1 MRFRL
6 FLFVAALSLITSA
19 QAQRLPSN
27 ARPTHYALT
36 ITPDLKAAT
45 FAGEESIDL
54 TLDAPATE
62 ITLNAAEITFTS
74 VRAAGQ
80 VAGVSL
86 DDAKEQ
92 ATFTFEHPLP
102 AGRATLQ
109 IRYTGILND
118 KLRGFYLSK
127 TQQRSYGVT
136 QFEPTD
142 ARRAFP
148 SFDEPAMKATFDIE
162 LVLDE
167 SDTAISNTQI
177 VSDTQFGSEKHRVK
191 FATTPRMSTYLVA
204 FLVGEFAC
212 STGKADGVPI
222 RACSTPDKVK
232 YTKYAVEAAQYI
244 LHYYN
249 QYFGIP
255 YPMPKLDMVALPDFE
270 AGAMENFGC
279 ITYRET
285 DLLVDSKNGSVPA
298 KKNVAEVVAHEMA
311 HQWFGDM
318 VTMQW
323 WDNLWLNEGFAT
335 WMEKKPLAA
344 WHPEWNMQQER
355 AAELN
360 ETLNYDSDSATRAIR
375 ATANTPDEI
384 NEMFDGIAYGKA
396 GAVLAMVEH
405 YVGPEVF
412 RQGVHNY
419 LAAHLYGN
427 ATAEDFWTAQT
438 DVSHQPVDRIME
450 SFINQPGVPLLRFTD
465 KAMDAPQSRF
475 YLSPLTI
482 RAAKAEQVQR
492 WDVPTCLKGLAAD
505 LCRVM
510 EPDGASTTIPAPFF
524 FANSGAS
531 GYYRAIYSQQQYSTI
546 LQLLETR
553 FSPSERML
561 FLGER
566 EALMRA
572 GLIQV
577 SDYLNL
583 LRMVKKDDSAA
594 VLETAAAG
602 LLGVDARIVSDDDRA
617 RLQAWICMQYRPV
630 YDALGKPSKHDS
642 FEKQSLRATL
652 FGLLGFAGDKEIIA
666 EANNLMDQLF
676 RGKLSLDP
684 AMTGTALAIAARN
697 GDPSFYEKIRKAS
710 QIVKDPGLK
719 TDFLHTLARFTNPAL
734 VEATLKYAIS
744 GEVRTQDSWVLLAIL
759 LSRSETHA
767 QTWAFIQENWKQVQA
782 TLTESSGARIV
793 TAVGSFCTQDERT
806 QVEHFFAEH
815 KVDASERALR
825 KSLES
830 IDACIALRKSQQGE
844 LAQWLGTNAN

>member
-1 MRFRL
+1 MRFWL
-6 FLFVAALSLITSA
+6 SLFVAALSFITSA

-27 ARPTHYALT
+27 ARPTHYGLT

-45 FAGEESIDL
+45 FGGEESIDL

-92 ATFTFEHPLP
+92 ATFTFEHALP
-102 AGRATLQ
+102 AGPVTLQ

-167 SDTAISNTQI
+167 GDTAISNTQI
-177 VSDTQFGSEKHRVK
+177 VSDTPFGSEKHRVK
-191 FATTPRMSTYLVA
+191 FATTPKMSTYLVA

-232 YTKYAVEAAQYI
+232 YTKYAVDAAQYI

-255 YPMPKLDMVALPDFE
+255 YPMPKLDMIALPDFE

-285 DLLVDSKNGSVPA
+285 DLLVDIKNGSVPA

-360 ETLNYDSDSATRAIR
+360 ETLNYDSDSATRPIR

-412 RQGVHNY
+412 RQGVHRY

-438 DVSHQPVDRIME
+438 EVSHQPVDRIME
-450 SFINQPGVPLLRFTD
+450 SFISQRGVPLLRFTD
-465 KAMDAPQSRF
+465 KAMDASQSRF
-475 YLSPLTI
+475 YLSPLTM
-482 RAAKAEQVQR
+482 RASQTEQTQG
-492 WDVPTCLKGLAAD
+492 WDVPTCLKGVAAD

-510 EPDGASTTIPAPFF
+510 EPDGASTTIPEPFF
-524 FANSGAS
+524 FANSGAT
-531 GYYRAIYSQQQYSTI
+531 GYYRATYSQQQYSTI
-546 LQLLETR
+546 LQLMETR
-553 FSPSERML
+553 FSPAERML

-594 VLETAAAG
+594 VLETAAGG
-602 LLGVDARIVSDDDRA
+602 LLGVDARIVSDEDRA
-617 RLQAWICMQYRPV
+617 RLQDWICMQYRPV

-652 FGLLGFAGDKEIIA
+652 FGLLGFAGDKAIIA
-666 EANNLMDQLF
+666 EANGFMDQLF
-676 RGKLSLDP
+676 RGKLSIDP

-697 GDPSFYEKIRKAS
+697 GDPSLYEKIRKAS

-719 TDFLHTLARFTNPAL
+719 TNFLHTLARFTNPAL

-759 LSRSETHA
+759 LSRPETHA

-793 TAVGSFCTQDERT
+793 SAVGSFCTQDERI
-806 QVEHFFAEH
+806 QVDRFFAEH
-815 KVDASERALR
+815 KVDASERTLK

-844 LAQWLGTNAN
+844 LARWLGRN

>member
-6 FLFVAALSLITSA
+6 FLFFAALSFITSV

-27 ARPTHYALT
+27 ARPTHYTLT

-62 ITLNAAEITFTS
+62 ITLNAAEIQFTS
-74 VRAAGQ
+74 VRASGQ

-92 ATFTFEHPLP
+92 ATFTFEHALP
-102 AGRATLQ
+102 AGPVTLQ
-109 IRYTGILND
+109 IRYTGTLND

-127 TQQRSYGVT
+127 TPQRSYGVT

-148 SFDEPAMKATFDIE
+148 SFDEPAMKATFDLE

-167 SDTAISNTQI
+167 GDTAISNTQI
-177 VSDTQFGSEKHRVK
+177 VSDTPFGSGKHRVK
-191 FATTPRMSTYLVA
+191 FATTPKMSTYLVA

-232 YTKYAVEAAQYI
+232 YTKYAVDAAQYI

-255 YPMPKLDMVALPDFE
+255 YPMPKLDMIALPDFE

-285 DLLVDSKNGSVPA
+285 DLLVDAKNGSVQA
-298 KKNVAEVVAHEMA
+298 KKNVAEVIAHEMA

-360 ETLNYDSDSATRAIR
+360 ETLNYDSDSATRPIR

-405 YVGPEVF
+405 YVGPEIF

-427 ATAEDFWTAQT
+427 ATAEDFWKAQT
-438 DVSHQPVDRIME
+438 EVSHQPVDRIME
-450 SFINQPGVPLLRFTD
+450 SFIGQPGVPLLRFTD

-475 YLSPLTI
+475 YLSPLAM
-482 RAAKAEQVQR
+482 RAARAEQVQA
-492 WDVPTCLKGLAAD
+492 WDVPTCLKGVAAD

-510 EPDGASTTIPAPFF
+510 EPDGANTTIPEPFF
-524 FANSGAS
+524 FANSGAT
-531 GYYRAIYSQQQYSTI
+531 GYYRATYSQRQYSTI

-553 FSPSERML
+553 FSPSERIL

-594 VLETAAAG
+594 VLETAAGG
-602 LLGVDARIVSDDDRA
+602 LLGVDARIASDEEHA
-617 RLQAWICMQYRPV
+617 RLQAWICMEYRPV
-630 YDALGKPSKHDS
+630 YEALGKPSKHDS
-642 FEKQSLRATL
+642 FEKQNLRATL

-666 EANNLMDQLF
+666 EAQNLMDQLF
-676 RGKLSLDP
+676 RGKLSVDP

-697 GDPSFYEKIRKAS
+697 GDPSLYEKVRKAS
-710 QIVKDPGLK
+710 QVVKDPGLK
-719 TDFLHTLARFTNPAL
+719 TDFLHTLARFSNPAL

-759 LSRSETHA
+759 LSRPETHA
-767 QTWAFIQENWKQVQA
+767 QTWTFIQENWKQVQA

-793 TAVGSFCTQDERT
+793 SAVGSFCTQDERT

-815 KVDASERALR
+815 KVDASERTLK

-844 LAQWLGTNAN
+844 LARWLETNK

>member
-1 MRFRL
+1 MRFWL
-6 FLFVAALSLITSA
+6 SLFVAALSLITSA

-27 ARPTHYALT
+27 VRPTHYALA

-45 FAGEESIDL
+45 FAGEENIDL

-92 ATFTFEHPLP
+92 ATFTFEHALP
-102 AGRATLQ
+102 AGPVTLR

-167 SDTAISNTQI
+167 GDTAISNTQI

-212 STGKADGVPI
+212 STGRADGVPI

-232 YTKYAVEAAQYI
+232 YTKYAVDAAQYI

-360 ETLNYDSDSATRAIR
+360 ETLNYDSDSATRPIR

-438 DVSHQPVDRIME
+438 EVSHQPVDRIME

-465 KAMDAPQSRF
+465 KAMDAPRSRF
-475 YLSPLTI
+475 YLSPLTM
-482 RAAKAEQVQR
+482 RAALAEQVQR
-492 WDVPTCLKGLAAD
+492 WDVPTCLKGVAAD

-510 EPDGASTTIPAPFF
+510 EPDGANNTIPSPFF
-524 FANSGAS
+524 FANSGAT
-531 GYYRAIYSQQQYSTI
+531 GYYRATYSQQQYSSI

-553 FSPSERML
+553 FSPAERML

-572 GLIQV
+572 GLIQL

-594 VLETAAAG
+594 VLETAAG
-602 LLGVDARIVSDDDRA
+602 GILGVDARIVSDEDRA

-666 EANNLMDQLF
+666 EANGFMDQLF
-676 RGKLSLDP
+676 RGKLSIDP

-697 GDPSFYEKIRKAS
+697 GDPSLYEKIRKAS
-710 QIVKDPGLK
+710 QIVRDPGLK

-759 LSRSETHA
+759 LSRPETHA

-793 TAVGSFCTQDERT
+793 SAVGSFCTQDERT

-815 KVDASERALR
+815 KVDASERTLK

-830 IDACIALRKSQQGE
+830 IDACIALRKSQQSE
-844 LAQWLGTNAN
+844 LSRWLGTNAN

>member
-1 MRFRL
+1 MRFWL
-6 FLFVAALSLITSA
+6 SLFVAALSLITSA

-92 ATFTFEHPLP
+92 ATFTFEHALP
-102 AGRATLQ
+102 SGPVTLQ

-167 SDTAISNTQI
+167 GDTAITNTQM

-232 YTKYAVEAAQYI
+232 YTKYAVDAAQYI

-255 YPMPKLDMVALPDFE
+255 YPMPKLDMIALPDFE

-360 ETLNYDSDSATRAIR
+360 ETLNYDSDSATRPIR

-405 YVGPEVF
+405 YIGPEVF

-419 LAAHLYGN
+419 LAAHLYAN

-438 DVSHQPVDRIME
+438 EVSHQPVDRIME

-465 KAMDAPQSRF
+465 KAMDAAQSRF
-475 YLSPLTI
+475 YLSPLTM
-482 RAAKAEQVQR
+482 RASETEQTQG
-492 WDVPTCLKGLAAD
+492 WDVPTCLKGVAAD
-505 LCRVM
+505 LCRAM
-510 EPDGASTTIPAPFF
+510 EPDGASTTIPEPFF
-524 FANSGAS
+524 FANSGAT
-531 GYYRAIYSQQQYSTI
+531 GYYRATYSQHQYSTI

-553 FSPSERML
+553 FSPAERML

-594 VLETAAAG
+594 VLETASVG
-602 LLGVDARIVSDDDRA
+602 LLGVDARIASEEDRA

-652 FGLLGFAGDKEIIA
+652 FGLLGFAGDKAIIA
-666 EANNLMDQLF
+666 EASGFMNQLF
-676 RGKLSLDP
+676 RGKLSIDP

-697 GDPSFYEKIRKAS
+697 GDPSLYEKIRRAS
-710 QIVKDPGLK
+710 QIVRDPGLK

-759 LSRSETHA
+759 LSRPETHA

-793 TAVGSFCTQDERT
+793 SAVGSFCTQDERT

-815 KVDASERALR
+815 KVDASERTLK

-844 LAQWLGTNAN
+844 LSRWLEVNQ